1 LYEVNM
7 AGEGKSQEIKVKI
20 TDDILRG
27 VYSNNAVISHTR
39 EEFLIDFMNIFP
51 PEGIVNAR
59 VIMSPGHIKRLIKA
73 LVENVNKYEVKFGI
87 IPDVPE
93 PESRKVG
100 FVQ

>member
-1 LYEVNM
+1 MTSEM
-7 AGEGKSQEIKVKI
+7 KSQEIKVKI
-20 TDDILRG
+20 SDEVLKG
-27 VYSNNAVISHTR
+27 VYSNNVMISHTR

-73 LVENVNKYEVKFGI
+73 LLDNVSKYESKFGT
-87 IPDVPE
+87 IPEAPE

>member
-1 LYEVNM
+1 M
-7 AGEGKSQEIKVKI
+7 AGEVKSQEIKVKI
-20 TDDILRG
+20 TDEILRG
-27 VYSNNAVISHTR
+27 AYSNNAVISHTR

-73 LVENVNKYEVKFGI
+73 LVDNVNKYEAKFGN
-87 IPDVPE
+87 IPDLPE

>member
-1 LYEVNM
+1 M
-7 AGEGKSQEIKVKI
+7 AGEMKSQEIKVKI
-20 TDDILRG
+20 SDDVLKG

-59 VIMSPGHIKRLIKA
+59 VIMSPGHVKRLIKA
-73 LVENVNKYEVKFGI
+73 LADNVNKYEAKFGTV
-87 IPDVPE
+87 PDVPE

>member
-1 LYEVNM
+1 M
-7 AGEGKSQEIKVKI
+7 AGEMKSQEIKVKI
-20 TDDILRG
+20 SDDVLKG

-59 VIMSPGHIKRLIKA
+59 VIMSPGHVKRLIKA
-73 LVENVNKYEVKFGI
+73 LADNVNKYEAKFGT

>member
-1 LYEVNM
+1 M
-7 AGEGKSQEIKVKI
+7 AGEMKSQEIKVKI
-20 TDDILRG
+20 SDDVLKG

-59 VIMSPGHIKRLIKA
+59 VIMSPGHVKRLIKA
-73 LVENVNKYEVKFGI
+73 LADNVNKYEAKFGT

-93 PESRKVG
+93 PESHKVG

>member
-1 LYEVNM
+1 M
-7 AGEGKSQEIKVKI
+7 AGEMKSQEIKVKI
-20 TDDILRG
+20 SDDVLKG

-39 EEFLIDFMNIFP
+39 EEFLVDFMNIFP

-59 VIMSPGHIKRLIKA
+59 VIMSPGHVKRLIKA
-73 LVENVNKYEVKFGI
+73 LADNVNKYEAKFGT

>member
-1 LYEVNM
+1 M
-7 AGEGKSQEIKVKI
+7 AGEMKSQEIKVKI
-20 TDDILRG
+20 SDDVLKG

-59 VIMSPGHIKRLIKA
+59 VIMSPGHVKRLIKA
-73 LVENVNKYEVKFGI
+73 LADNVNKYEAKFGT

-100 FVQ
+100 FVQWA

>member
-1 LYEVNM
+1 
-7 AGEGKSQEIKVKI
+7 
-20 TDDILRG
+20 
-27 VYSNNAVISHTR
+27 
-39 EEFLIDFMNIFP
+39 MNIFP

-59 VIMSPGHIKRLIKA
+59 VIMSPGHVKRLIKA
-73 LVENVNKYEVKFGI
+73 LADNVNKYEAKFGT

>member
-1 LYEVNM
+1 M
-7 AGEGKSQEIKVKI
+7 AGEVKSQEIKVKI
-20 TDDILRG
+20 TDEILRG

-59 VIMSPGHIKRLIKA
+59 VIMSPGHLKRLIKA
-73 LVENVNKYEVKFGI
+73 LVDNVNKYEAKFGS

-93 PESRKVG
+93 PDSRKVG

>member
-1 LYEVNM
+1 M
-7 AGEGKSQEIKVKI
+7 AGEVKSQEIKVKI
-20 TDDILRG
+20 TDEILRG

-59 VIMSPGHIKRLIKA
+59 VIMSPGHLKRLIKA
-73 LVENVNKYEVKFGI
+73 LVDNVNKYEAKFGT

>member
-1 LYEVNM
+1 M
-7 AGEGKSQEIKVKI
+7 AGEMKSQEIKVKI
-20 TDDILRG
+20 SDDVLKG

-59 VIMSPGHIKRLIKA
+59 VIMSPGHVKRLIKA
-73 LVENVNKYEVKFGI
+73 LADNVNKYEAKFGT

-100 FVQ
+100 FVH